1 MVNRKGLG
9 YVIELVVAIGTL
21 IIFTLG
27 QTPTEPVQDWN
38 SFQKKTSARDLTYV
52 LKQTGDA
59 PRFVKNRQTGSLETA
74 IQTFSDRNLEVSG
87 TFLNLPLDSTV
98 IGFHTTAANRKT
110 MTLVDGGGS
119 CSGDLE
125 EIQSEVD
132 GTIKRTQS
140 EEHGV
145 TLYFG
150 NSSSNIGTGYDAL
163 WVDNGTACQF
173 SDAEGPYFQEEF
185 FKWGNST
192 DPDNY
197 DYYDFKD
204 VSGDTFTYYLANTAV
219 NVRRVSGPRL
229 NDIKTFLEFDTLNV
243 ATANLSDYDIL
254 AFRGSAAVNDLDSNN
269 EQVEDFMSDDKG
281 VIIMA
286 NLTEADLD
294 GDFMSKTGFRWMD
307 LSFTSFPTGIKFSES
322 IDSKQLETYYTG
334 LDGGSLSI
342 PPGGKILSA
351 NSGTLTQENYLVSSP
366 NAKYDTDEWNAT
378 DYSMPETDPSTVS
391 GEPESTCYSST
402 PDALT
407 QSTFSFETDSG
418 TEDLDVINVELGDT
432 VSYCSN
438 RDVRGVVIDRDK
450 DGNYGDEELV
460 LTGETIIVN
469 DRKYVP
475 SPLPETGSREDGEA
489 LEFIYIGNN
498 EIELVNYR
506 TSFEGFQGSKIAR
519 LANADYND
527 EQRKLI
533 SSIIY
538 WMTDDSLP
546 FGEEPESSTSTLMI
560 GGVKNST
567 YIPYKV
573 VLRWH

>member
-1 MVNRKGLG
+1 MVERKGLG
-9 YVIELVVAIGTL
+9 YVIEMVVAIGTL

-38 SFQKKTSARDLTYV
+38 SFEKKTSARDLTYV

-59 PRFVKNRQTGSLETA
+59 QRFVKNRQTGSLETA
-74 IQTFSDRNLEVSG
+74 VQTFSDRNLEVSG
-87 TFLNLPLDSTV
+87 TFLNLPLESTV

-110 MTLVDGGGS
+110 MNLVDGGGS

-150 NSSSNIGTGYDAL
+150 NSSSNIGTGYDSL
-163 WVDNGTACQF
+163 WVDNGTECQF

-192 DPDNY
+192 NPSEY

-204 VSGDTFTYYLANTAV
+204 VSGDSFSYYLANTAV
-219 NVRRVSGPRL
+219 NLKQVSGPRL
-229 NDIKTFLEFDTLNV
+229 NNIKTFLEFDTINV
-243 ATANLSDYDIL
+243 ATANLSDYDIIS
-254 AFRGSAAVNDLDSNN
+254 FRGGSGVNDLDANNERVESFMSNN
-269 EQVEDFMSDDKG
+269 KG
-281 VIIMA
+281 VIIIA
-286 NLTEADLD
+286 NLTEPDLD

-307 LSFTSFPTGIKFSES
+307 LSFTGAISGTKFSDS
-322 IDSKQLETYYTG
+322 IDSKQLETYYKG
-334 LDGGSLSI
+334 LEAGSISL
-342 PPGGKILSA
+342 PQGGKISSA
-351 NSGTLTQENYLVSSP
+351 NSGTLTQENYLVSSQ
-366 NAKYDTDEWNAT
+366 NGEYDTDQWNST
-378 DYSMPETDPSTVS
+378 DYSMIETDPSTVT
-391 GEPESTCYSST
+391 GEPDSTCYSST
-402 PDALT
+402 ADALT
-407 QSTFSFETDSG
+407 QATFSFETGSG
-418 TEDLDVINVELGDT
+418 TEDFNVLNVELGDT
-432 VSYCSN
+432 IPYCDD
-438 RDVRGVVIDRDK
+438 RDVRGVIIDRDK
-450 DGNYGDEELV
+450 DGDYSDENLV
-460 LTGETIIVN
+460 LTGETITIN
-469 DRKYVP
+469 ERKYVP
-475 SPLPETGSREDGEA
+475 QPLPETGSREDGQA

-498 EIELVNYR
+498 DIELVNYR

-519 LANADYND
+519 IANADYND
-527 EQRKLI
+527 DQHKLI
-533 SSIIY
+533 ASIIY

-546 FGEEPESSTSTLMI
+546 FGDESESSTSTVML

-567 YIPYKV
+567 YMPYKV